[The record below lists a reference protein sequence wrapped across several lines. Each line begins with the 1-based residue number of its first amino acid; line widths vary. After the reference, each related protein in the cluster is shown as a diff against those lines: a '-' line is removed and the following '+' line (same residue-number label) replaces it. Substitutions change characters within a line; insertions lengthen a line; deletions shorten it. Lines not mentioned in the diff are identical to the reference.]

1 MYLTEVKQEFFLIF
15 LTLFS
20 WVIQKKALP
29 LHSEKF
35 KNTLFQEGR
44 NIISVKQSVRQ
55 VVKSSPFHGG
65 VTGSNPVRTTKS
77 NSEST

>member
-29 LHSEKF
+29 LHSERF
-35 KNTLFQEGR
+35 RNTFFQEGR
-44 NIISVKQSVRQ
+44 NIISIKCPARLIGQDIALSR
-55 VVKSSPFHGG
+55 
-65 VTGSNPVRTTKS
+65 RR
-77 NSEST
+77 